1 MRITEESSARYLIKK
16 GWLNKPLFYSVILCI
31 YFSNKT

>member
-16 GWLNKPLFYSVILCI
+16 GWLNKPLFY
-31 YFSNKT
+31 